1 MTDWEKGNIVT
12 VTKMRDCTC
21 YPPFKGEGRKGLLF
35 WVQGSSKDYAILTTI
50 LHIL

>member
-21 YPPFKGEGRKGLLF
+21 YPPFKEGDREGLLF